1 MSVIKIRNE
10 NGEFVDIP
18 VIQGVQ
24 GEQGIQGNPGNDGV
38 SITTASSGTTSQSGN
53 YTITPITFNKSDG
66 SNITVNVQARNGV
79 NGQDGANGQDGQDGT
94 SVNVIQATDENTAIT
109 LSQQNP
115 NNIYYWSEE

>member
-38 SITTASSGTTSQSGN
+38 SITTASSGTSSQSGD

-79 NGQDGANGQDGQDGT
+79 NGQDGT
-94 SVNVIQATDENTAIT
+94 SINVIQATDESNAIT

>member
-1 MSVIKIRNE
+1 MSVIKVRNE
-10 NGEFVDIP
+10 QGQFVDIP

-79 NGQDGANGQDGQDGT
+79 NGQDGANGQDGT
-94 SVNVIQATDENTAIT
+94 SVNVIQATDENMAIT

>member
-1 MSVIKIRNE
+1 MSVIKVRNE
-10 NGEFVDIP
+10 QGQFVDIP

-38 SITTASSGTTSQSGN
+38 SITTASSGTPSQSGN

-66 SNITVNVQARNGV
+66 SNIIVNVQARNGM
-79 NGQDGANGQDGQDGT
+79 NGQDGADGT
-94 SVNVIQATDENTAIT
+94 SINVIQATSESNAIT